1 MPIGKGESM
10 LETGLFKAEIKL
22 IKLIKWKIQKVKLL
36 KLLFIHR
43 LESRTYL
50 SLIHYPLTLYK
61 LIQGKKKTTSEDAIV
76 I

>member
-1 MPIGKGESM
+1 M

-22 IKLIKWKIQKVKLL
+22 IKLIKWRIQKVKLL

-43 LESRTYL
+43 LESRAYL

-61 LIQGKKKTTSEDAIV
+61 LIQGKKTTSEDAIV